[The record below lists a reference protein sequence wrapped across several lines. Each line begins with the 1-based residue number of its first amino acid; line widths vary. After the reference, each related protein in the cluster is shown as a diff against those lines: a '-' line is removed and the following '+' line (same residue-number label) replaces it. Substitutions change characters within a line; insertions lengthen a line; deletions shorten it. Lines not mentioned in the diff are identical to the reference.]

1 MENKINALI
10 IKNKDSVAVVIEDL
24 TDGEVARYKIDGEI
38 KAIHLV
44 DDIPIYHKVA
54 LCDIAEGEEV
64 YKYGESIGRAIKP
77 IKAGQHVHSHNLI
90 SIREAIE

>member
-1 MENKINALI
+1 MQEKVNALI

-24 TDGEVARYKIDGEI
+24 AAGKTARYKVDGEI
-38 KAIHLV
+38 KAIQV
-44 DDIPIYHKVA
+44 VEDIPIYHKVA
-54 LCDIAEGEEV
+54 LADIPEGEEV

-77 IKAGQHVHSHNLI
+77 IKVGQHVHSHNLI